1 MNRYAEF
8 GYAQAR
14 LQARHGDRAAEAHW
28 TQLRGTGDLGHFLQ
42 IARNTPLRPWVI
54 HLSPQSSIHEV
65 EYSLRRELRTYI
77 LEVARWQPA
86 AWRAAAAWCVW
97 LVDLPALQH
106 LMREQYALQWMFDDP
121 VLKGLASENL
131 AMRKAA
137 LGESAIAPLFRAW
150 QRGQSLPDAWQE
162 QWRALWPTGAPRL
175 YTAALEQ
182 IAARFETHRQ
192 RFVELRPE
200 FTDQARQ
207 ALGRRLELAF
217 RRLAS
222 QPAAAYLHLALIALD
237 LERLR
242 GELVRR
248 ALFGTRREDAA

>member
-8 GYAQAR
+8 SYTQAR
-14 LQARHGDRAAEAHW
+14 LQARHGERPGEAHW

-54 HLSPQSSIHEV
+54 HLSPQSGIHDL
-65 EYSLRRELRTYI
+65 EYSLRRQLRTYI
-77 LEVARWQPA
+77 GEVAHWQPA
-86 AWRAAAAWCVW
+86 PWRPALAWCGW

-106 LMREQYALQWMFDDP
+106 LMREQSSLNWMFEDP

-137 LGESAIAPLFRAW
+137 LGESPTAPLYRAW
-150 QRGQSLPDAWQE
+150 QRGESLPSAWQA
-162 QWRALWPTGAPRL
+162 QWRALWPTDAPRL
-175 YTAALEQ
+175 YTAALER
-182 IAARFETHRQ
+182 IAAVVQAHRERFA
-192 RFVELRPE
+192 ELRPE
-200 FTDQARQ
+200 FSDQARQ
-207 ALGRRLELAF
+207 ELGRRLELAF

-237 LERLR
+237 IERLR

-248 ALFGTRREDAA
+248 VLFGPKREDAA